1 MGFQQKS
8 VQPHSS
14 QSEWAVFTLEGY
26 VEALFQG
33 KRLTLAEHKRNIHL
47 KKINDD
53 DDGLTAIG
61 RT

>member
-33 KRLTLAEHKRNIHL
+33 KRLTPKRNIHL